1 VLREERLAHNH
12 FCPHDVP
19 SFERA
24 RQIVDFMQVVAP
36 QNIEVLFDEE
46 GGRGEDILRRKQKAP
61 FHRQAILN
69 IMLRNQQL

>member
-1 VLREERLAHNH
+1 
-12 FCPHDVP
+12 
-19 SFERA
+19 
-24 RQIVDFMQVVAP
+24 MQVVAP